1 LLKAYRLELSAYSLP
16 LKASACLSLA
26 RGREFGSGLGV
37 GESTKHLLVD
47 GNNIGRAWGS
57 TGKLWRK
64 DANAARALIVDT
76 VRVWHDVM
84 GWRVSVIFDGRGSAV
99 SLEHPTDEKTFAVAY
114 SPTGMTADS
123 LIEQWVA
130 GSRDA
135 ADCVVAT
142 ADRALKETLHA
153 LGAATIGSRELRA
166 WLDRAETRVRR
177 QL

>member
-1 LLKAYRLELSAYSLP
+1 MP
-16 LKASACLSLA
+16 LA
-26 RGREFGSGLGV
+26 RGFEIGPGCGV
-37 GESTKHLLVD
+37 VEITKHLLVD

-64 DANAARALIVDT
+64 DANAARTLVTDT

-84 GWRVSVIFDGRGSAV
+84 GWRVSVVFDGRGSAV
-99 SLEHPTDEKTFAVAY
+99 SLEQPTGEASFVVAY

-135 ADCVVAT
+135 GDCVVAT

-153 LGAATIGSRELRA
+153 MGASTIGSKELRA
-166 WLDRAETRVRR
+166 WLDRAEQRVRR
-177 QL
+177 HL

>member
-1 LLKAYRLELSAYSLP
+1 MRPDY
-16 LKASACLSLA
+16 
-26 RGREFGSGLGV
+26 GV
-37 GESTKHLLVD
+37 TESTKHLLVD

-64 DANAARALIVDT
+64 DANAARAMVVDI

-84 GWRVSVIFDGRGSAV
+84 GWRVSVVFDGRGSAV
-99 SLEHPTDEKTFAVAY
+99 STEHPTGEATLVVAY

-123 LIEQWVA
+123 LLEQWVA

-135 ADCVVAT
+135 GDCVVAT

-153 LGAATIGSRELRA
+153 LGASTIGSRELRA
-166 WLDRAETRVRR
+166 WLDRAEQRLGRAVRR
-177 QL
+177 E

>member
-1 LLKAYRLELSAYSLP
+1 MGNGVIGV
-16 LKASACLSLA
+16 LSLA
-26 RGREFGSGLGV
+26 RDEEIGPGGVV
-37 GESTKHLLVD
+37 GESSKHLLID

-64 DANAARALIVDT
+64 DAHAARTLV
-76 VRVWHDVM
+76 
-84 GWRVSVIFDGRGSAV
+84 
-99 SLEHPTDEKTFAVAY
+99 TDIAY

-130 GSRDA
+130 GSRDP

-153 LGAATIGSRELRA
+153 MGASTIGSSELRA
-166 WLDRAETRVRR
+166 WLDRAEQRVRR
-177 QL
+177 KL

>member
-1 LLKAYRLELSAYSLP
+1 M
-16 LKASACLSLA
+16 SLA
-26 RGREFGSGLGV
+26 GGGVIGPGRV
-37 GESTKHLLVD
+37 VDESSKHLLVD

-64 DANAARALIVDT
+64 DANAARAMVVDI

-84 GWRVSVIFDGRGSAV
+84 AWRVSVIFDGRGSQV
-99 SLEHPTDEKTFAVAY
+99 SVAHPTEEATFSVAY

-130 GSRDA
+130 GSRVA
-135 ADCVVAT
+135 SDCVVAT

-153 LGAATIGSRELRA
+153 MGAATIGSRELRA
-166 WLDRAETRVRR
+166 WLDRAEARVRR
-177 QL
+177 KL

>member
-1 LLKAYRLELSAYSLP
+1 
-16 LKASACLSLA
+16 
-26 RGREFGSGLGV
+26 
-37 GESTKHLLVD
+37 
-47 GNNIGRAWGS
+47 
-57 TGKLWRK
+57 
-64 DANAARALIVDT
+64 
-76 VRVWHDVM
+76 
-84 GWRVSVIFDGRGSAV
+84 
-99 SLEHPTDEKTFAVAY
+99 
-114 SPTGMTADS
+114 MTADS